1 MGPGSRGPLSA
12 TSGPRNGAS
21 TLAPRWPNRRG
32 RIDLS
37 IKTRIYTNLMLRCPA
52 VASRAKRT
60 ALLAALA
67 LVACSAPAPERV
79 PLPVTPPG
87 GAPAAVVRRPL
98 PATTPPP
105 APPIAASPVN
115 PTPAATLAI
124 AAPPG
129 ALYVCVTGAGT
140 QLLQTSIEF
149 APAVGELCRKHPEM
163 GPCQYERDACRRSGG
178 RVFAAD
184 GREITRAV
192 EDEYDKRVLRIRLR
206 SN

>member
-1 MGPGSRGPLSA
+1 
-12 TSGPRNGAS
+12 
-21 TLAPRWPNRRG
+21 
-32 RIDLS
+32 
-37 IKTRIYTNLMLRCPA
+37 MLRSAA
-52 VASRAKRT
+52 VVSSAKRM

-67 LVACSAPAPERV
+67 LGACSAPTPERV

-87 GAPAAVVRRPL
+87 EAAGAAVVRRPL
-98 PATTPPP
+98 PDTTPPP

-115 PTPAATLAI
+115 PPAAATGAT

-129 ALYVCVTGAGT
+129 ALYVCVSGAGA

-149 APAVGELCRKHPEM
+149 APGVGELCRKHPEM

-184 GREITRAV
+184 GSEITRLV